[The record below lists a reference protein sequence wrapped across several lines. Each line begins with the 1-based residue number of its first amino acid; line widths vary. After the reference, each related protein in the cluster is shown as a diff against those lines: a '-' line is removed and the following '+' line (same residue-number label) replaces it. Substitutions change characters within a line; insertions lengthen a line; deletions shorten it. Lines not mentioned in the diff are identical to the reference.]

1 MGEVLTRHRTKDIK
15 EASMGSGIKAKRLQ
29 EWAVAWERFCL
40 WIVTEYG
47 EEYGDDEEEGGAS
60 T

>member
-1 MGEVLTRHRTKDIK
+1 MLTRNRTTDIRA
-15 EASMGSGIKAKRLQ
+15 ASMGGGIKAKRLQ
-29 EWAVAWERFCL
+29 EWAIEWEKFCL

-47 EEYGDDEEEGGAS
+47 EEYGEDEEEGGAS